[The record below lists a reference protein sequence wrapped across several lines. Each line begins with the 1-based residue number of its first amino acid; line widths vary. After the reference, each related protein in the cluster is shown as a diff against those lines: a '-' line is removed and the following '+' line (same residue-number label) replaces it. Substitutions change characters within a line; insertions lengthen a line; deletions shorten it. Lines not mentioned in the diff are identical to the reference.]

1 MRHLSKFGTVVALS
15 LSLVV
20 SAAACA
26 SKGVAPE
33 KSPKSTLSELLDSTD
48 WSEKTR
54 EVFAENT
61 AQGAEYY
68 AVVSSDQVSCSPK
81 FRLVPHAG
89 NEADH
94 YALVAIVREMEHSGT
109 PLKELPAI
117 FRERARNLTQEQFN
131 QFISTYRGK
140 SKVLQDSCRDRK

>member
-1 MRHLSKFGTVVALS
+1 MRRLSRFGTVVALS

-26 SKGVAPE
+26 SKGTTSERSPE
-33 KSPKSTLSELLDSTD
+33 STLSELLDSTD
-48 WSEKTR
+48 WSEETR

-61 AQGAEYY
+61 DQGVQYY
-68 AVVSSDQVSCSPK
+68 AVVKASQVSCSPK

-89 NEADH
+89 GEADH
-94 YALVAIVREMEHSGT
+94 YTLVAIVREMEHSGT

-117 FRERARNLTQEQFN
+117 FRGRGRNLTQERFN
-131 QFISTYRGK
+131 QFVSGYREK
-140 SKVLQDSCRDRK
+140 SEVLRTLCVDRK